1 MKKILTILIG
11 LVLGVGSVFAQNT
24 IKATSGPV
32 LCEDGKCTANSGGR
46 IGFLKGTSFDLNSV
60 TTWKTSTYTE
70 SYTVNAKNTPN
81 YIYVY
86 ADAYE
91 GNYFECWAS
100 SYNTTNGSYSE
111 AGYYQD
117 NKAINLP
124 IIGRLGLEGVDLKSN
139 DNPIYLGATKYVKH
153 DDFTRYAIFKPRA
166 AYYDY
171 AEAEVMVIDG
181 TGKPLKDAMEN
192 LVYNG
197 CEVEVTGCGE
207 ASGHVIGGS
216 KSIKSFA
223 ATSSTY
229 GGYTYT
235 ATAPQ
240 GYTFKGWYLADA
252 IDQSVIANGVAD
264 LSESNREASTS
275 TYTMPADR
283 YTTTTTY
290 KQVEADNHREK
301 VPKLYAIFQPSFS
314 LSRYVAANDEF
325 AAMTVKVENGIYTY
339 ADPEVSP
346 TAESLYQV
354 DHAYGNN
361 LKLSYT
367 DDFVATFDEIQGR
380 TVIRVNP
387 IPTKETLSGVITFY
401 TDIDGTIATLTLTAS
416 NTPVFVTLLPA
427 DGYTGTYTY
436 RQNTTGATEFPVT
449 TSEVR
454 KQLITATDYKFNFK
468 PTPVDASK
476 TKFDHW
482 IITKKDGSVEKSTTA
497 NLYKEFEG
505 GETIQPV
512 FIPVNRTTFIILSQP
527 DVYYYDLQ
535 EALDAAANMQNPQD
549 QVVTVYAPTSTT
561 ERLQYRKDGYTITK
575 GVTFLI
581 PGDAAYSN
589 LMRDVTED
597 DFTRDENLNS
607 TSCYCKLSVDDN
619 TNITVK
625 NGNISIFSGLKAFQY
640 DNGGR
645 IKYGQLHLGKNCN
658 ITVENGG
665 LYAFGFI
672 TGDKSSQVIM
682 KEGTTTYE
690 VFNFKDARKITTTY
704 ELYNK
709 RNTYKVFPIGQ
720 YYIQSIEVP
729 LTLKY
734 GATEWVSSVIYAGET
749 MSMNLKFIGNTN
761 DALFVLGDGTSVTK
775 SYDPTTDRLKLK
787 FEGSTDNS
795 SVSTGNMN
803 TTLGSFPLNS
813 NEYVLPIQNNMDIEV
828 KNTTIHVT
836 SDIALMPSSKL
847 IVQENARININAGAS
862 MFVYD
867 YGAHMVHQSTCAG
880 GYWGALNN
888 KVLPLAYK
896 NNNPR
901 PGGIFYRNT
910 LTDATIILDGEMDVN
925 GALYTVKGKFTT
937 TDDPEGGANITSNG
951 GGKINVKNIG
961 TKGETYQ
968 YHLNYSDCK
977 GEGFHDLPLTSP
989 NLLLRN
995 DKTKNANNSQYTK
1008 VSEKTTYTYYQNE
1021 GVWRKD
1027 EEKLPISG
1035 IKLYD
1040 NSNKEIE
1047 QFYVTMPTP
1056 TTINGYIL
1064 ASLEKLTGVTY
1075 NEDASDFSIALE
1087 SGNITLNSSINPT
1100 VEGDK
1105 LKIPVIYNVQN
1116 VHGSTTQTLT
1126 ITSTNSAA
1134 FTCNFSAPVKA
1145 QENYTPVFSVPSTVD
1160 IYARVGET
1168 VEVAAPIQC
1177 QSDNV
1182 ASLIKLVNEGT
1193 TKWTATFTHKE
1204 GFEFVLGPEG
1214 QELSGARIKYTPS
1227 DDIRRTV
1234 TLTLK
1239 ATYKDEEKN
1248 VNCCGQTT
1256 LREHQVVINAYPSMI
1271 ANTMEFNEVGVIIKG
1286 RTFDLLRYVNSDGDI
1301 VLLDAE
1307 DNEISSI
1314 NNDILSVSA
1323 NPVGGKPNF
1332 MVTTKNPGAVTVK
1345 VKQKAKGAFAEK
1357 IIEKTIVVTSNPSKL
1372 KNGICLEDEED
1383 FKVLTSSSN
1392 NVNYANGA
1400 IIFHDA
1406 SSWTVQY
1413 EGVAGN
1419 ISFTPT
1425 GSGYWAVE
1433 ESRGDGEEW
1442 TPTSVYWTKLPSNHI
1457 VVNLLPTSR
1466 RVKISYS
1473 DQTGQ
1478 GSLTDVCVNPLTINI
1493 EETKIYV
1500 PIINEKTTS
1509 TVVEFT
1515 HGTEELSF
1523 TLSNNSNGY
1532 WTTSVEKIKKEGS
1545 SSYNLGGVLNI
1556 YYKTKVTL
1564 TANSNVTESPN
1575 SVTLTATSTDSKSVS
1590 VVVATYNFPKPLPIS
1605 STTWTPTTGDNGYL
1619 KSEYYYHYM
1628 VESSYVKWDEANQD
1642 VIFLNKGNDT
1652 EAKRQVIFGFD
1663 GMPDEVRFQSESNE
1677 WLIEESE
1684 DNTWTESPTTSNVST
1699 KTVGETQYWYK
1710 EISQTA
1716 KYVRITYLGEALDE
1730 ITLNDLVI
1738 EGFPTA
1744 VARES
1749 DQINSAEVTEIILPD
1764 ANSNKTATFYIHV
1777 KNLPN
1782 MQLAMENSSGFTFK
1796 HGSNTVIF
1804 VNGIA
1809 AITGYDD
1816 ILAVNKAGVIPMTVT
1831 WNAQHIVDEG
1841 YLRIQKP
1848 SANPEEPAQDLH
1860 VIHIVG
1866 KKDVVT
1872 KSDSKTGIWT
1882 GVPDGQAND
1891 RPTKQ
1896 AYQLRGLNDTYD
1908 PYPYHE
1914 VNVANAFDKDGNA
1927 LFNYLVIYGETT
1939 TTDGSRIIYEADG
1952 SRGSNA
1958 LTPYYIYERINETS
1972 YQLKQSVENANSPT
1986 KAVLDQVSHHVGIK
2000 GENEQMYYA
2009 IQPNDND
2016 SVSFYMTGFC
2026 PYATTGSTMHDEGV
2040 WYFRGKEGSKV
2051 NIYLEDCHIYSRN
2064 KTIDGNKL
2072 GKYDEGVVEYT
2083 IDDGVVKGSG
2093 AVLVFEHMSGETKPN
2108 VPFNVAIHTIGHNVF
2123 KSNYGAYLNV
2133 LGVGNVRAAQVSAS
2147 VQVRLS
2153 HMKDSTT
2160 AYTNIDFD
2168 DKWPDVYDYS
2178 TKKISS
2184 IKRTNGFLSLQKQ
2197 HNHAPSI
2204 DLGNRNTVV
2213 NFRGGQ
2219 VELQN
2224 ATVVSPNYKTTLA
2237 ISHRSGLM
2245 GNIKDFNFSLGLGT
2259 DDVGGT
2265 VNFYDGTTTVIDLYV
2280 DAAYK
2285 DFYLIDKN
2293 ANGEEIT
2300 RNNKG
2305 KTEYLTTCLRTPT
2318 NTFIYGGSHCMM
2330 RACKYVTS
2338 SGGAPKDG
2346 PDGNFLGL
2354 YKYPSAPW
2362 SETVDG
2368 KTVTHKGGWT
2378 EIVGGNGRVTIP
2390 SGNLPNANYGTES
2403 ITPNTNSTAND
2414 KSDDYLN
2421 FWVPDGY
2428 DNSVIIEEDKL
2439 LTAWKASMTRIEAGF
2454 MEVNAGVG
2462 GVVSVNPDE
2471 RITNLLYC
2479 QLDEYIHEVISEG
2492 CSDGE
2497 CVYMA
2502 PVKDPTNGML
2512 ELEEPYVYIAPSHVG
2527 DSLQHSIVSEIDYEV
2542 TNKVY
2547 YVTTAKADTWMN
2559 FTLPFDVEKV
2569 HVVEAYREEEIED
2582 YFNSLDKEE
2591 YDRMYETL
2599 RFQAKHNA
2607 DFAAFFGMA
2616 MAMGDYA
2623 ATFDDIYNDYTDWG
2637 LYVDS
2642 EPVKGEEDDGE
2653 SNDDTPTREYYTGDA
2668 KNYDWRG
2675 MRQLTHYDGTNFST
2689 SNYYLYKNNGDWTKF
2704 TGTDGKERFA
2714 VQWEVVPKVAP
2725 GETLMHKGETYSLL
2739 FPYCQGCDGEIVKNP
2754 ETGKWE
2760 VKVDA
2765 DGYPVQKERDYWDY
2779 WSGKFI
2785 IFESTGATVNDPH
2798 EIRGSNYNE
2807 ASKVG
2812 NSPWIFD
2819 NVNNLADQAV
2829 LSGNSTFHMM
2839 DLNQYTA
2846 YRGNIYEYSS
2856 VRGLEQYKSPIDEY
2870 NTTYSTIAPTNTFL
2884 LTNHS
2889 KPVRSIARDGRI
2901 VTDGDSSGNQGTTTG
2916 GNIPTV
2922 GGGHSMFITGVD
2934 GGINVA
2940 VSNPQQVFVIS
2951 ATGTILYSGYVN
2963 DNVDIPLPIN
2973 GIYIVKGETEVQ
2985 KIFY

>member
-1 MKKILTILIG
+1 MKKILTIL
-11 LVLGVGSVFAQNT
+11 LLVFAFVSNAWAID
-24 IKATSGPV
+24 IKATVTPV
-32 LCEDGKCTANSGGR
+32 LCEPGKSCTSEAGGE
-46 IGFLKGTSFDLNSV
+46 IGWGGGEENSV
-60 TTWKTSTYTE
+60 TSEVINNWTTSTVIG
-70 SYTVNAKNTPN
+70 SYPGMSWSSKFY
-81 YIYVY
+81 YIYFFPR
-86 ADAYE
+86 DNKE
-91 GNYFECWAS
+91 NYFEEWAS
-100 SYNTTNGSYSE
+100 AYNANGTYTPYDYSYTIKYAYVLTKKISWTSKQIPSFVAGIDKTGFTPGGACPTT
-111 AGYYQD
+111 A
-117 NKAINLP
+117 KW
-124 IIGRLGLEGVDLKSN
+124 
-139 DNPIYLGATKYVKH
+139 
-153 DDFTRYAIFKPRA
+153 YAIFKPRA

-171 AEAEVMVIDG
+171 AEAEAMVIDG

-197 CEVEVTGCGE
+197 CEVKVTGCGE
-207 ASGHVIGGS
+207 ASGYVIGGS

-223 ATSSTY
+223 ATSGTY

-240 GYTFKGWYLADA
+240 GYTFKGWYFATA
-252 IDQSVIANGVAD
+252 IDQSVSANGVAD

-275 TYTMPADR
+275 TYIMPADR

-325 AAMTVKVENGIYTY
+325 AAMTVNVQNGIYTY
-339 ADPEVSP
+339 TDPEVSP

-367 DDFVATFDEIQGR
+367 GDFVPKFDEIQGR

-387 IPTKETLSGVITFY
+387 ISTSATELSGTITFY
-401 TDIDGTIATLTLTAS
+401 TGSDDNRTTIATLTLTAS

-427 DGYTGTYTY
+427 EGYTGTYTY
-436 RQNTTGATEFPVT
+436 RQNTTGATEFSVT

-476 TKFDHW
+476 MKFDRW
-482 IITKKDGSVEKSTTA
+482 IITKKDASVEESTTA

-512 FIPVNRTTFIILSQP
+512 FVPAHRTTFIILSQP
-527 DVYYYDLQ
+527 DVHYYDLQ
-535 EALDAAANMQNPQD
+535 EALDVAAGLPNPET
-549 QVVTVYAPTSTT
+549 QVVTVYAPSATT
-561 ERLQYRKDGYTITK
+561 ERLAYREGGYTITD

-581 PGDAAYSN
+581 PGDATYSN
-589 LMRDVTED
+589 IMRNVTEN

-607 TSCYCKLSVDDN
+607 TACYCKLSVDDN
-619 TNITVK
+619 TRITVEK
-625 NGNISIFSGLKAFQY
+625 GNISIFSGLKAFQY

-645 IKYGQLHLGKNCN
+645 IKYGQLDLGKNCN
-658 ITVENGG
+658 ITVKTGG

-682 KEGTTTYE
+682 ESGTTTYE
-690 VFNFKDARKITTTY
+690 VFNFKDARKISITY
-704 ELYNK
+704 DLYNK
-709 RNTYKVFPIGQ
+709 RNKYQVFPIGQ
-720 YYIQSIEVP
+720 YYIQSVEVP
-729 LTLKY
+729 LTLKS
-734 GATEWVSSVIYAGET
+734 GATEWVSSVIYAGEM
-749 MSMNLKFIGNTN
+749 MSINLKFIGNTN
-761 DALFVLGDGTSVTK
+761 DALFVLGNNTSVTK
-775 SYDPTTDRLKLK
+775 SYDPATDRLKLE
-787 FEGSTDNS
+787 FAGTDGNLG
-795 SVSTGNMN
+795 VKTGNMN
-803 TTLGSFPLNS
+803 TQLGSFPLNS

-847 IVQENARININAGAS
+847 IVQKNAKIDINTGAS
-862 MFVYD
+862 LFVYD

-901 PGGIFYRNT
+901 PGGIFYRAT

-925 GALYTVKGKFTT
+925 GALYTVKGNFTT

-961 TKGETYQ
+961 TEEETYQ

-995 DKTKNANNSQYTK
+995 DKTKNANNSQYTP
-1008 VSEKTTYTYYQNE
+1008 VSKTVTYTYYQNE
-1021 GVWRKD
+1021 GVWRS
-1027 EEKLPISG
+1027 EEEAEIGVLGAKLC
-1035 IKLYD
+1035 D
-1040 NSNKEIE
+1040 NEGNEIDK
-1047 QFYVTMPTP
+1047 FYVTMPTSS
-1056 TTINGYIL
+1056 TIDGYVIAQL
-1064 ASLEKLTGVTY
+1064 KSGFTYQLNNFNISLEEGNVKFKG
-1075 NEDASDFSIALE
+1075 EAALE
-1087 SGNITLNSSINPT
+1087 
-1100 VEGDK
+1100 GDQ
-1105 LKIPVIYNVQN
+1105 LRIPVQYNVKN
-1116 VHGSTTQTLT
+1116 IHGTTTQELSIQYAQSTALT
-1126 ITSTNSAA
+1126 FI
-1134 FTCNFSAPVKA
+1134 VKA

-1177 QSDNV
+1177 STDNV
-1182 ASLIKLVNEGT
+1182 ASLIKSVNSGD
-1193 TKWTATFTHKE
+1193 TKWTATFKE
-1204 GFEFVLGPEG
+1204 GNTTFDESVFKFELGPEG

-1227 DDIRRTV
+1227 DAIRRTV

-1239 ATYKDEEKN
+1239 ATYKDEKKN
-1248 VNCCGQTT
+1248 VNCCEQTT

-1271 ANTMEFNEVGVIIKG
+1271 ANTMEFNEVGVIISG

-1314 NNDILSVSA
+1314 NNGILSISA

-1332 MVTTKNPGAVTVK
+1332 MVTTKSPGAVTVK

-1372 KNGICLEDEED
+1372 GNGICLEDEED

-1392 NVNYANGA
+1392 NVEYANGA
-1400 IIFHDA
+1400 IIFHGA

-1442 TPTSVYWTKLPSNHI
+1442 TPTSVYWTKLPSNQI

-1590 VVVATYNFPKPLPIS
+1590 VVVATYNFPKPLPIYA
-1605 STTWTPTTGDNGYL
+1605 TAWTQTAGDNGYL

-1652 EAKRQVIFGFD
+1652 EAKRQVVFGFE
-1663 GMPDEVRFQSESNE
+1663 GMPDEVRFKSSASE
-1677 WLIEESE
+1677 WLVEESE

-1716 KYVRITYLGEALDE
+1716 KYVRITYLGEAMDE

-1749 DQINSAEVTEIILPD
+1749 DEINSAEVTEIILPD
-1764 ANSNKTATFYIHV
+1764 ANSNTTATFYIHV

-1796 HGSNTVIF
+1796 HGSETVSF

-1848 SANPEEPAQDLH
+1848 SANPGEPAQDLH

-1872 KSDSKTGIWT
+1872 KNDSETGIWT

-1972 YQLKQSVENANSPT
+1972 YKLRQSVENANSPT
-1986 KAVLDQVSHHVGIK
+1986 KAVLDQVSHHVGIE

-2064 KTIDGNKL
+2064 KTVIGHKV

-2083 IDDGVVKGSG
+2083 ADDGVVKGSG

-2178 TKKISS
+2178 TKKITS

-2265 VNFYDGTTTVIDLYV
+2265 VNFYDGTTTVKPMTV
-2280 DAAYK
+2280 AEAYR
-2285 DFYLIDKN
+2285 DFYLMD
-2293 ANGEEIT
+2293 EDDPT
-2300 RNNKG
+2300 R
-2305 KTEYLTTCLRTPT
+2305 TSCLRTPT

-2378 EIVGGNGRVTIP
+2378 EIVGGNGLVTIP
-2390 SGNLPNANYGTES
+2390 LENLPNENYGTES

-2421 FWVPDGY
+2421 FWVPEGY
-2428 DNSVIIEEDKL
+2428 DDSVIIEEDKL

-2704 TGTDGKERFA
+2704 TDTDGKERFA
-2714 VQWEVVPKVAP
+2714 VQWEVVPKVAS

-2807 ASKVG
+2807 ASKVE

-2819 NVNNLADQAV
+2819 NVTDLAAQAV

-2846 YRGNIYEYSS
+2846 YKGNIYEYSS
-2856 VRGLEQYKSPIDEY
+2856 VRGLEQYKSPIDQF

-2889 KPVRSIARDGRI
+2889 KPIRSIARDGRI

-2951 ATGTILYSGYVN
+2951 ATGTILYTGYVN